1 MKMSYLSGDK
11 KNILGNRLSNRY
23 LSSDAFT
30 SSAGKMSGRSISR
43 LGSIFKG
50 HKSGRRYSGTGQKV
64 GLFELKNIVLKL
76 VFLCTC
82 IIVVSYTLPMTRYMV
97 HAFFSRTSMVYSDYT
112 NPENADDEL
121 LIGEYYVS
129 PLILQT
135 DRFSININET
145 SGTEDGSYVYASP
158 MNTLVGMI
166 EATASNTP
174 RVVLFS
180 QVGLKNNFFFKNSTL
195 GESVIQDQVIDAPII
210 DENGTTSTST
220 PVMLAKTQSVPS
232 YTSIVFEGLGYGQML
247 AKVPPQVTI
256 EVGTMVYSRTLSG
269 LQPVGRVSYV
279 ETDSGSTFT
288 NVYAQILTPPYAI
301 YKVNI
306 ADPIN

>member
-1 MKMSYLSGDK
+1 MSYLSGDK